1 MRLHFS
7 PKQNFGDALN
17 PLLWNWVFP
26 NLEEVSNE
34 WDFFGV
40 GTLLKKDMHSTLDCP
55 KLVMGSGYGY
65 GNAVKIDSNWHFGFV
80 RGMHTCKKL
89 KIPESFGI
97 GDPAVLLLEK
107 PEIQKK
113 ISKPGNK
120 NLLIPHHRS
129 EENADWKK
137 LADLLD
143 FDFCSPTESVDQM
156 VKAISFAKT
165 VFTESLHGAIFADS
179 LNIPWV
185 PIFSA
190 KYLNFFKWKDWCA
203 SVNVKFN
210 PVIFPRPFF
219 CTDISLA
226 KRVKALPK
234 RLIGQLGLIERYKLT
249 PISPIKDSQLEIYAQ
264 EISNLFD
271 NSITT
276 LSTKQKKD
284 EILSRMHDSFV
295 DSCTKYGLCIN
306 QDLT

>member
-17 PLLWNWVFP
+17 PSLWNWVYP
-26 NLEEVSNE
+26 NLEEVSNG

-65 GNAVKIDSNWHFGFV
+65 GNAVKIDKNWNFGFV
-80 RGMHTCKKL
+80 RGIHTCRKL

-107 PEIQKK
+107 PEIKK
-113 ISKPGNK
+113 MISKSGNK

-129 EENADWKK
+129 EESADWKR
-137 LADLLD
+137 LAGLLD
-143 FDFCSPTESVDQM
+143 FNFCSPTESVDQI
-156 VKAISFAKT
+156 VKAISCSKT

-190 KYLNFFKWKDWCA
+190 KYLNFFKWKDWCS
-203 SVNVKFN
+203 SVNVKFC
-210 PVIFPRPFF
+210 PLIFPRPFYSRNIPL
-219 CTDISLA
+219 TKQVAS
-226 KRVKALPK
+226 LPK
-234 RLIGQLGLIERYKLT
+234 LLLGKIGLIKRYKLT
-249 PISPIKDSQLEIYAQ
+249 PFSPINDDQLPTYAQ
-264 EISNLFD
+264 EISNLF
-271 NSITT
+271 NNAFPS
-276 LSTKQKKD
+276 LSTKQRKD
-284 EILSRMHDSFV
+284 EILLRMQESLV
-295 DSCTKYGLCIN
+295 NSCEKYGLCMN
-306 QDLT
+306 QNLT